1 MDCDRGSAVA
11 WTTDLC
17 LHLKKCV
24 GTSRRHVEPA
34 LDFNSTVFRP
44 QRSNPPATATRHHR
58 ERSAAASDRLT
69 PLLSSAMKDDYI
81 DVAADAAE
89 APTTAGFLSQDD
101 ADMLRLGKAQQ
112 FKRNFSFWSTF
123 GFVSIYMATW
133 EFVIVS
139 MSPSVATTG
148 YGGFF
153 WTFIGS
159 LVCYSAIVLSLAEM
173 SSMSPTAGGQYH
185 WVSEFAPAG
194 WQKQASYASGWMSSL
209 GWIASLAGGVYVCAD
224 LVSVCV
230 SIVHPD
236 LVLTS
241 WQIFL
246 ILLALFLLTIVFNTL
261 GTRVLPTLE
270 VVSLIGHTIGFVVF
284 VGVLWGMCR
293 PLNGS
298 TEVFLDFQNNGGWTN
313 FGTVCLLNQVS
324 IIWSML
330 GSDTIVHISEE
341 VQDASLTVPR
351 AMWWSY
357 VVNTFMAFV
366 MVITMLY
373 AIGPVDSILEADL
386 PYLNLFSATGSVG
399 VALFLAIVL
408 FVLIYAGN
416 VTALA
421 TTSRE
426 VWAFARDRGFPFSA
440 WISHMNHKYDMPFNA
455 IYISSLIALLLCL
468 ITLGSESAFNT
479 IISVSLLALMS
490 TYMLSIG
497 CVLLRRV
504 RGRELPHARWS
515 LGRLGLPINA
525 FAVGYSAFIV
535 VLSCMP
541 SSNPTT
547 VADANW
553 APAIWAAVILISVV
567 AYVLH
572 GRRKFTPPVI
582 FVEGRRPHGDGLQKV
597 S

>member
-1 MDCDRGSAVA
+1 MFR
-11 WTTDLC
+11 L
-17 LHLKKCV
+17 
-24 GTSRRHVEPA
+24 HVEPA
-34 LDFNSTVFRP
+34 LDFILSVFQPLRPNSSATV
-44 QRSNPPATATRHHR
+44 TRHHR
-58 ERSAAASDRLT
+58 ETSPSASDGLI
-69 PLLSSAMKDDYI
+69 PLLSATMKDHYI
-81 DVAADAAE
+81 DTAE
-89 APTTAGFLSQDD
+89 APTSAAFLSQDD
-101 ADMLRLGKAQQ
+101 ADMVRLGKAQQ
-112 FKRNFSFWSTF
+112 FKRNYSFWSTF

-139 MSPSVATTG
+139 MSPSIATTG

-153 WTFIGS
+153 WTFVGS
-159 LVCYSAIVLSLAEM
+159 VLCYSSVVLSLAEM

-194 WQKQASYASGWMSSL
+194 WQKQASYASGWMTSL
-209 GWIASLAGGVYVCAD
+209 GWIASLAGSVYVCAD
-224 LVSVCV
+224 LVRVCV
-230 SIVHPD
+230 NITYPD
-236 LVLTS
+236 LVFSS

-246 ILLALFLLTIVFNTL
+246 ILLALLLLTIVLNTM
-261 GTRVLPTLE
+261 GTRVMPTLE
-270 VVSLIGHTIGFVVF
+270 VISLIGHTVGFVVF
-284 VGVLWGMCR
+284 IGIFWGMCR
-293 PLNGS
+293 PLNSGR
-298 TEVFLDFQNNGGWTN
+298 EVFLDFQNNGGWTN
-313 FGTVCLLNQVS
+313 YGTVCLLNQVS

-341 VQDASLTVPR
+341 VRDASLTVPR

-357 VVNTFMAFV
+357 VFNISMAFV

-373 AIGPVDSILEADL
+373 TIGPVDSILEADL

-440 WISHMNHKYDMPFNA
+440 WISRMNHKYDMPFNA
-455 IYISSLIALLLCL
+455 VYLSSFVALLLCL
-468 ITLGSESAFNT
+468 ITLGSDTAFNI

-497 CVLLRRV
+497 CVLLRRIQ
-504 RGRELPHARWS
+504 GRQLPPARWS

-535 VLSCMP
+535 VLSCLP
-541 SSNPTT
+541 YSNPTT
-547 VADANW
+547 TVDANW

-567 AYVLH
+567 AYIFH

-582 FVEGRRPHGDGLQKV
+582 FVEGKRPHGEGLQKV